1 MDTELEQL
9 FMDWEL
15 LEAENINYIENK
27 KNLAIYLILSFLNL
41 MVYSMSFVVQAIEK
55 EKKKIDKKYY
65 SIDDI
70 D

>member
-15 LEAENINYIENK
+15 LEAENINYIESK
-27 KNLAIYLILSFLNL
+27 KNIAIYLILSFLNL
-41 MVYSMSFVVQAIEK
+41 MVYCTRFVVDAMEK

>member
-1 MDTELEQL
+1 MDTELEDL
-9 FMDWEL
+9 FLDWEL

-27 KNLAIYLILSFLNL
+27 KNLAVYLILSFLNL
-41 MVYSMSFVVQAIEK
+41 MVYCTRFVVDAMENQ
-55 EKKKIDKKYY
+55 KKKIDKKYY